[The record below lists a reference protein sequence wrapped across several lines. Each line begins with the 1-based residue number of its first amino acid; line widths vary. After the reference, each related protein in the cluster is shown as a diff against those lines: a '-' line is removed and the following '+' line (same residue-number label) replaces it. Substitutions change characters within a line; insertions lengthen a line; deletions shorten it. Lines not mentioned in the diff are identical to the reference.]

1 MAGKGEEA
9 RERAKDEAKVAVLE
23 LLEPF
28 RDLVCLNKVCIP
40 CSDKIEISFVLHL
53 PLHFF
58 FPRRAVSQAM
68 DCDKLIAAFFF
79 GGR

>member
-28 RDLVCLNKVCIP
+28 RDLVCSSKVGLP
-40 CSDKIEISFVLHL
+40 YSDMIEISFLLHV
-53 PLHFF
+53 PSHFF
-58 FPRRAVSQAM
+58 FASRAVSQAM
-68 DCDKLIAAFFF
+68 DCGKQIAAFYFN
-79 GGR
+79 GR